1 MLKTQLSQ
9 LEVVS
14 QLCMQNFYIIAV
26 QNLPKMVNQLHQQLL
41 VAKTEA
47 NNMVS
52 ARNIQM
58 IQLKDVTSQPDSLQD
73 DQSTQQTDMSDTP
86 MVY

>member
-1 MLKTQLSQ
+1 MCKTF
-9 LEVVS
+9 
-14 QLCMQNFYIIAV
+14 NTFTV
-26 QNLPKMVNQLHQQLL
+26 QHLPKVVNQLHRQLL

-52 ARNIQM
+52 ASDT
-58 IQLKDVTSQPDSLQD
+58 QLVQHKDVTFQPDNLQD
-73 DQSTQQTDMSDTP
+73 DQSTQKTDMSDTP